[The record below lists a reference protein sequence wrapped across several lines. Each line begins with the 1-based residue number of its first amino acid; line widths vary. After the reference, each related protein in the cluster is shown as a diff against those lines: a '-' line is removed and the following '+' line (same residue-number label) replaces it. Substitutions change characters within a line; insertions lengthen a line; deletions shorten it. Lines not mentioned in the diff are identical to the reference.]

1 MKMGKIRQII
11 LTKRARNGRRRKPGQ
26 PSIRRRWLSRDI
38 ACLVWLCG
46 VPTPGFPV
54 PRSFSGFLMTTGP
67 DRTVGGGMLLN
78 GVIGRGVSSG
88 GAVAGGKTSLLE
100 HRVTLLVSF
109 ALLTYFLWMDVALYH
124 RIQSLQLA
132 GPTPAPAP
140 SRLFSPFTGLSIK
153 MMMLDQVNN
162 YIHAPLANLFDRV
175 TRFTEVFYFITP
187 NMISVAG
194 VVSALA
200 AAKVVTA
207 ESLAMQRLAVL
218 LMTLR
223 TFLDAFDGQV
233 ARSRMGIVRLMS
245 MRQTSGYMVDGVADT
260 IGFTAFLVGCF
271 LHLRR
276 RVLSSKH
283 YLPMVQVEAVDK
295 SLPNGGSSFSVV
307 QHPVKKVMVVALCF
321 GAQMAISCFFWDR
334 YINEYHILLETP
346 GSRKEVAQ
354 TEVLRSSMMWI
365 IMWFWRIAN
374 AHALMQMFLFA
385 IFINRMWEF
394 LLWIQYIGFAVLGT
408 LVVFTEFHL
417 RTVRSYLL

>member
-1 MKMGKIRQII
+1 
-11 LTKRARNGRRRKPGQ
+11 
-26 PSIRRRWLSRDI
+26 
-38 ACLVWLCG
+38 
-46 VPTPGFPV
+46 
-54 PRSFSGFLMTTGP
+54 
-67 DRTVGGGMLLN
+67 MLLN
-78 GVIGRGVSSG
+78 GVIGRGVSSSSSSC

-100 HRVTLLVSF
+100 HRVTLLASF

-140 SRLFSPFTGLSIK
+140 SRLFSPFTGLSVK

-218 LMTLR
+218 LMSLR

-276 RVLSSKH
+276 RLLSSKH
-283 YLPMVQVEAVDK
+283 YLPMVQVEAADK

-307 QHPVKKVMVVALCF
+307 QHPLKKVMVVVLCF

-346 GSRKEVAQ
+346 GSSKEVAQ

-417 RTVRSYLL
+417 RTIQSYLL

>member
-1 MKMGKIRQII
+1 
-11 LTKRARNGRRRKPGQ
+11 
-26 PSIRRRWLSRDI
+26 
-38 ACLVWLCG
+38 
-46 VPTPGFPV
+46 
-54 PRSFSGFLMTTGP
+54 
-67 DRTVGGGMLLN
+67 MLLN

-346 GSRKEVAQ
+346 GSRKERLSEVAQ

>member
-1 MKMGKIRQII
+1 
-11 LTKRARNGRRRKPGQ
+11 
-26 PSIRRRWLSRDI
+26 
-38 ACLVWLCG
+38 
-46 VPTPGFPV
+46 
-54 PRSFSGFLMTTGP
+54 
-67 DRTVGGGMLLN
+67 MLLN
-78 GVIGRGVSSG
+78 GVIGRGVSG
-88 GAVAGGKTSLLE
+88 GGGVMAGGKTSLLE

-124 RIQSLQLA
+124 RIQSLQLV
-132 GPTPAPAP
+132 GPSPTPAP
-140 SRLFSPFTGLSIK
+140 SSLFSPFTGLSVK

-260 IGFTAFLVGCF
+260 IGFAAFLAGCF

-276 RVLSSKH
+276 RLLSSKH
-283 YLPMVQVEAVDK
+283 YLPMVQLEGVDK
-295 SLPNGGSSFSVV
+295 SLPNGGSSFSVI
-307 QHPVKKVMVVALCF
+307 QHPAKKIMVVVLCF

-346 GSRKEVAQ
+346 GSRKEAAQ

-417 RTVRSYLL
+417 RTIRSYLL

>member
-1 MKMGKIRQII
+1 M
-11 LTKRARNGRRRKPGQ
+11 
-26 PSIRRRWLSRDI
+26 
-38 ACLVWLCG
+38 
-46 VPTPGFPV
+46 
-54 PRSFSGFLMTTGP
+54 
-67 DRTVGGGMLLN
+67 
-78 GVIGRGVSSG
+78 
-88 GAVAGGKTSLLE
+88 
-100 HRVTLLVSF
+100 
-109 ALLTYFLWMDVALYH
+109 
-124 RIQSLQLA
+124 
-132 GPTPAPAP
+132 
-140 SRLFSPFTGLSIK
+140 
-153 MMMLDQVNN
+153 
-162 YIHAPLANLFDRV
+162 

-260 IGFTAFLVGCF
+260 IGFAAFLAGCF

-276 RVLSSKH
+276 RLLSSKH
-283 YLPMVQVEAVDK
+283 YLPMVQLEGVDK
-295 SLPNGGSSFSVV
+295 SLPNGGSSFSVI
-307 QHPVKKVMVVALCF
+307 QHPAKKIMVVVLCF

-346 GSRKEVAQ
+346 GSRKEAAQ

-417 RTVRSYLL
+417 RTIRSYLL

>member
-1 MKMGKIRQII
+1 
-11 LTKRARNGRRRKPGQ
+11 
-26 PSIRRRWLSRDI
+26 
-38 ACLVWLCG
+38 
-46 VPTPGFPV
+46 
-54 PRSFSGFLMTTGP
+54 
-67 DRTVGGGMLLN
+67 MLLN
-78 GVIGRGVSSG
+78 GVIGRGVSSSSSG

-100 HRVTLLVSF
+100 HRVTLLASF

-140 SRLFSPFTGLSIK
+140 SRLFSPFTGLSVK

-162 YIHAPLANLFDRV
+162 YVHAPLANLFDRV

-276 RVLSSKH
+276 RLLSSKH

-307 QHPVKKVMVVALCF
+307 QHPVKKVMVVVLCF

-346 GSRKEVAQ
+346 GSRKE
-354 TEVLRSSMMWI
+354 
-365 IMWFWRIAN
+365 
-374 AHALMQMFLFA
+374 
-385 IFINRMWEF
+385 EF

-417 RTVRSYLL
+417 RTIRSYLL

>member
-1 MKMGKIRQII
+1 
-11 LTKRARNGRRRKPGQ
+11 
-26 PSIRRRWLSRDI
+26 
-38 ACLVWLCG
+38 
-46 VPTPGFPV
+46 
-54 PRSFSGFLMTTGP
+54 
-67 DRTVGGGMLLN
+67 MLLN
-78 GVIGRGVSSG
+78 GVIGRGVSSSSSG

-100 HRVTLLVSF
+100 HRVTLLASF

-140 SRLFSPFTGLSIK
+140 SRLFSPFTGLSVK

-162 YIHAPLANLFDRV
+162 YVHAPLANLFDRV

-276 RVLSSKH
+276 RLLSSKH

-307 QHPVKKVMVVALCF
+307 QHPVKKVMVVVLCF

-417 RTVRSYLL
+417 RTIRSYLL

>member
-1 MKMGKIRQII
+1 
-11 LTKRARNGRRRKPGQ
+11 
-26 PSIRRRWLSRDI
+26 
-38 ACLVWLCG
+38 
-46 VPTPGFPV
+46 
-54 PRSFSGFLMTTGP
+54 
-67 DRTVGGGMLLN
+67 MLLN
-78 GVIGRGVSSG
+78 GVIGRGVSG
-88 GAVAGGKTSLLE
+88 VGVGVMAGGKTSLLE

-132 GPTPAPAP
+132 GPTPTPAP
-140 SRLFSPFTGLSIK
+140 SSLFSPFTGLSIK

-194 VVSALA
+194 VVSAVA

-233 ARSRMGIVRLMS
+233 ARSRMGVVRLMS

-260 IGFTAFLVGCF
+260 IGFAAFLAGCF

-276 RVLSSKH
+276 RLLSSKH
-283 YLPMVQVEAVDK
+283 YLPMVQAEAAVDK
-295 SLPNGGSSFSVV
+295 SLTNGGSSFSVV
-307 QHPVKKVMVVALCF
+307 QHPAKKIMVVVLCF

-346 GSRKEVAQ
+346 GSRKEAAQ

-394 LLWIQYIGFAVLGT
+394 LLWIQYVGFAVLGT

-417 RTVRSYLL
+417 RTIRSYLL

>member
-1 MKMGKIRQII
+1 
-11 LTKRARNGRRRKPGQ
+11 
-26 PSIRRRWLSRDI
+26 
-38 ACLVWLCG
+38 
-46 VPTPGFPV
+46 
-54 PRSFSGFLMTTGP
+54 
-67 DRTVGGGMLLN
+67 MLLN

-295 SLPNGGSSFSVV
+295 SLPNGGSSFSAV